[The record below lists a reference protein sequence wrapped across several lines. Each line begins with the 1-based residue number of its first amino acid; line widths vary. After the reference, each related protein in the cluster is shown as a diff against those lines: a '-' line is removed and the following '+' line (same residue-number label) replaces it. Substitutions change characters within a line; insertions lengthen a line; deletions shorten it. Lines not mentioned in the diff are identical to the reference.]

1 VFYTFSGIYNINDKN
16 NNVNFA
22 VTSEIKIEGNR
33 SCPRGHYSTFILS
46 LYCPDQSAENESN
59 QFSFIFDVFLINS
72 PYKLLHVLTYS
83 YHEFIHDVNRSEE
96 YFDGL
101 SSSFASDT
109 FFLLPFLPAR
119 NY

>member
-1 VFYTFSGIYNINDKN
+1 MYTFSRIHNINDKN

-22 VTSEIKIEGNR
+22 VTSEIKIGGNR
-33 SCPRGHYSTFILS
+33 SCPRGSNYSTFILS
-46 LYCPDQSAENESN
+46 LYCPDQSAENDSN

-72 PYKLLHVLTYS
+72 AYKLLHVLTYS

-101 SSSFASDT
+101 SSTFALDT
-109 FFLLPFLPAR
+109 FFLLPFLPSR
-119 NY
+119 TY

>member
-1 VFYTFSGIYNINDKN
+1 MYTLFGIYNINDGFCLI
-16 NNVNFA
+16 VFA
-22 VTSEIKIEGNR
+22 THISFFPPKSN
-33 SCPRGHYSTFILS
+33 YSTFILS

-72 PYKLLHVLTYS
+72 AYTLLQVLIYS

-109 FFLLPFLPAR
+109 FFLLPFLSAR
-119 NY
+119 TY